1 MTKKT
6 MLSVFAGAVMLAGGT
21 FAVLTSTTAS
31 ADEGVPKDCHLEAI
45 NGEINSLKT
54 TIKSSPAYGH
64 AGGHYKNALEELEK
78 LRTQLQEGCRAW
90 NKDANKGGGKA
101 K

>member
-31 ADEGVPKDCHLEAI
+31 ADEGFPKDCHLEGI
-45 NGEINSLKT
+45 NGEINSLKAQ
-54 TIKSSPAYGH
+54 IKSSPAYGH
-64 AGGHYKNALEELEK
+64 AGGHYARALEDLEK
-78 LRTQLQEGCRAW
+78 LRTQLQDGCRLW
-90 NKDANKGGGKA
+90 NKDKGK